1 MCYSISVK
9 EHTHKFILP
18 PFLFLLESL
27 IERLGSYIFNSIV
40 HKVDTDIIDSVGYEY
55 PVTPSGRAVG

>member
-1 MCYSISVK
+1 MTQNDTINMWYSISVK

-40 HKVDTDIIDSVGYEY
+40 HKVDTEQWTVQG
-55 PVTPSGRAVG
+55 TNTQ